1 MDAPVIQVK
10 YDELEAVISRLRNQ
24 IAQTQ
29 AMKSALRGS
38 YQPLQQ
44 GGWLGAGSQAFIRE
58 MDQIVFPA
66 VDRLE
71 NALQQA
77 EASTREIITIMRAA
91 EEEASR
97 PFKGGPT
104 ADGEGSSDN
113 PPRIR
118 AGGISDDTIDLLRRL
133 AKETANENA
142 QSARDPHSLFTNK
155 YMTEMIGRT
164 WQGEGTRELK
174 NAMNAISNP
183 NASDAEVKSALDTI
197 AQVRGIDRAELDRQ
211 YEMFKE
217 LRAKV
222 GPVEQINPFFNGDYM
237 GTRDQLRFGQ
247 IVGDATGLDA
257 IFGALLNPTG
267 GMPGSGDLAIP
278 ADGSAIAYHSAFHDA
293 GGFLYNHLQIGP
305 GYNYLGLEHR
315 STEHFLTGQ
324 ESGLR
329 YWNSKIDDGIFTRT
343 ISNVFGSGSG
353 FVVDHQVLE
362 RYENAQ
368 QTATAVYDTTLQVAE
383 ASYNTTKNV
392 AEGVY
397 NTTKNAAESVYNTVQ
412 DSVQDAARKIEDN
425 YNSVKDMAF
434 SWIPGRG

>member
-29 AMKSALRGS
+29 AMKSSLRGS

-44 GGWLGAGSQAFIRE
+44 GGWLGAGSQAFMRE

-77 EASTREIITIMRAA
+77 EASTREIITIMRTA

-164 WQGEGTRELK
+164 WQGEGTQELAD
-174 NAMNAISNP
+174 AMNALYDP
-183 NASDAEVKSALDTI
+183 NASDAQVKAALDRI
-197 AQVRGIDRAELDRQ
+197 AQVRGIDRAELDGQ
-211 YEMFKE
+211 YEKFKE
-217 LRAKV
+217 LRAKTKDV
-222 GPVEQINPFFNGDYM
+222 AQINSFFHPDYM
-237 GTRDQLRFGQ
+237 GSRDQLRFGQ
-247 IVGDATGLDA
+247 IVGDAFGIDP

-267 GMPGSGDLAIP
+267 GIAGPNNLGIA
-278 ADGSAIAYHSAFHDA
+278 ADDSAMAYHSAYHDA
-293 GGFLYNHLQIGP
+293 GGFLYTQFGIGP
-305 GYNYLGLEHR
+305 GYNYLNQENR
-315 STEHFLTGQ
+315 PTDQPLTGQ

-329 YWNSKIDDGIFTRT
+329 YWNSLLGMSDYYMFD
-343 ISNVFGSGSG
+343 SGSLYQSVIG
-353 FVVDHQVLE
+353 LTSLLSPIAGEGMGLWVDHGDTITQATKMMANPVQYGVE
-362 RYENAQ
+362 KGAEMGMHAGQEIARQAQ
-368 QTATAVYDTTLQVAE
+368 NT
-383 ASYNTTKNV
+383 YNGMRSLL
-392 AEGVY
+392 AMG
-397 NTTKNAAESVYNTVQ
+397 
-412 DSVQDAARKIEDN
+412 
-425 YNSVKDMAF
+425 
-434 SWIPGRG
+434 WIG